1 MRKRLGWTGFSG
13 IGLILAFVAILAS
26 VLTAQAN
33 AGGPGYSRIEQTENA
48 AVIQYTNQVA
58 EKYAICPELLQA
70 MVFYESSNKMSAK
83 NGKCIGYMQVSTK
96 YHGGRADKLGVSIY
110 DGYGNILTGTDYLV
124 ELLEEYDDVAYALDV
139 YNGNSKAKYNHENGI
154 ISSYAGKILDLS
166 EKLERHHGK

>member
-1 MRKRLGWTGFSG
+1 MRKRLGLTGFLKT
-13 IGLILAFVAILAS
+13 GL
-26 VLTAQAN
+26 VLTFVVIATSLLTIQAK

-48 AVIQYTNQVA
+48 AVIQYTNQVS
-58 EKYAICPELLQA
+58 EQYAICPELLQA
-70 MVFYESSNKMSAK
+70 IVFYESSNKMSAK
-83 NGKCIGYMQVSTK
+83 SGKCVGYMQVSAK

-110 DGYGNILTGTDYLV
+110 DGYGNILTGTDYLM
-124 ELLEEYDDVAYALDV
+124 ELIEEYDDVAYALDV